1 VDVRYEGRWTR
12 LDRLTGRDRFSAPP
26 VSVQTAKGVTVAES
40 LLAGARGGDAA
51 AFSEL
56 TEPHRKELLVHC
68 YRLLGSV
75 SDAEDLVQETLLAA
89 WRGIDEFAGR
99 SSIRTWLYRIATNR
113 CLNAVRDRSRRP
125 VLVSPPPAHLP
136 EATRRDEVVWLQPCP
151 DDAIDFGAP
160 VPGPEARVESRE
172 AVSLAFVAAV
182 QTMPPRQRAI
192 LVLRDVLGYRGA
204 EVADLLDT
212 TEDAVASGLKR
223 ARNALAGRASAEAPP
238 LPDSPAERRVAAAF
252 ATAFERGD
260 VPAMIGLL
268 TDDAW
273 LSMPPLPHEYQG
285 HAAIGGFFTA
295 IVFTPGAP
303 PARMVPIRANGQ
315 PAFGRYLSDPET
327 GVAHARGLTVLTLA
341 GERISRMTAFLGTE
355 PFTRVGLPL
364 TLPPV

>member
-1 VDVRYEGRWTR
+1 M
-12 LDRLTGRDRFSAPP
+12 
-26 VSVQTAKGVTVAES
+26 
-40 LLAGARGGDAA
+40 
-51 AFSEL
+51 
-56 TEPHRKELLVHC
+56 HC

-99 SSIRTWLYRIATNR
+99 SSVRTWLYRIATNR
-113 CLNAVRDRSRRP
+113 CLNALRDRRRRP
-125 VLVSPPPAHLP
+125 VLVSPPADHLP
-136 EATRRDEVVWLQPCP
+136 EPTRRDEVPWLEPYP
-151 DDAIDFGAP
+151 DNAIEFDAP
-160 VPGPEARVESRE
+160 VPGPEAQVESRE

-223 ARNALAGRASAEAPP
+223 ARGALAGRDTVTAPP

-252 ATAFERGD
+252 ATAFEHGD

-273 LSMPPLPHEYQG
+273 LSMPPLPNEYQG
-285 HAAIGGFFTA
+285 HDAIGSFFA
-295 IVFTPGAP
+295 GIVFVPGAP
-303 PARMVPIRANGQ
+303 SVRMVPTRANGQ
-315 PAFGRYLSDPET
+315 PAFGRYTRDPET
-327 GVAHARGLTVLTLA
+327 GIAHGRGVTVLTMA
-341 GERISRMTAFLGTE
+341 GDRISRLTAFLGTE
-355 PFTRVGLPL
+355 PFTRFGLPL
-364 TLPPV
+364 TLPPA